1 MSNRCDECFYKWVP
15 ESGWCYMFK
24 HEQPGCSQF
33 RSIPSA
39 NDLSYTKTLKH
50 LRRIGLQLMVGS
62 LLLVAAKAIIVYLDI
77 GSFPALDNDLFLV
90 STILFIVGFTIYPL
104 SFER

>member
-1 MSNRCDECFYKWVP
+1 MT
-15 ESGWCYMFK
+15 
-24 HEQPGCSQF
+24 Q
-33 RSIPSA
+33 SA
-39 NDLSYTKTLKH
+39 NDVSYKKTLKQ

-77 GSFPALDNDLFLV
+77 ASFPALEGELFLV

-104 SFER
+104 AFEE